1 MTPAKQTILAR
12 MSDHAWRQGHEIT
25 RHGATLGA
33 LLNAGLLRC
42 DNDHVA
48 LNERLWTITP
58 DGIAALEASQ

>member
-12 MSDHAWRQGHEIT
+12 MSDGAWRQGHEIT

-42 DNDHVA
+42 DNDH
-48 LNERLWTITP
+48 LPMYERFFTITP
-58 DGIAALEASQ
+58 DGLNVVEAAQ

>member
-12 MSDHAWRQGHEIT
+12 MSDHAWHQGHEIT

-42 DNDHVA
+42 DNDHMPMY
-48 LNERLWTITP
+48 ERLFTITP
-58 DGIAALEASQ
+58 DGLAALEVTA